1 MHLNSQK
8 LQGRASKEDKDED
21 EDERVTQPGLSE
33 QPSVSGQSRTSEP
46 IQPRAPKPRRKGIFP
61 LWLSRL
67 GAVVLVLLVVLGLA
81 GEYVAHNAEPMLR
94 RRVIANLEERFHSP
108 VELDE
113 LHLSL
118 LHGLQVSGSGL
129 RILNIAGPARP
140 DAHPENGKPML
151 SVKSFEFR
159 SGVRELF
166 EPTMRIV
173 TVYVQGMQLN
183 IPPKQERGPLLP
195 NGQAGDDPKRR
206 GQPRIGLVVD
216 KIVCSDATIS
226 IETNKPGKLPL
237 VFDIRNLT
245 LRDVGLKKP
254 LLFTASLVNPKP
266 VGNILSTG
274 HFGPWQDDNPRDTPI
289 DGTYEF
295 RNADLDTIKGLGGIL
310 SSTGSYAG
318 ALGQIAISGS
328 TETPDFSLD
337 VSEHKVALH
346 TDYKAIVDGT
356 TGDTTLESVRAT
368 LLNTVLLAKGS
379 VLRTGDKAGGNLGG
393 PQEAREE
400 NLPGH
405 DIELTVTSDQA
416 RVEDILRLGAKTSP
430 PLMRGALTLK
440 TKLSIP
446 PGPVSVSKKIR
457 LQGTFA
463 IGGATFSNPKWQETV
478 DKLSER
484 AQGHPKQANPADA
497 QLVTSQMG
505 GKFSLANAVL
515 HVPELDYQMPGAQVH
530 LAGDYGLNG
539 ETFEFAGTAR
549 TDATASQMLTG
560 WKSWVAKPFDK
571 LLEKNGA
578 GVEVPIKVSGTKSE
592 PKFGVDLDKMGLG
605 FLSKHKDQD
614 KAAPGGNGK
623 PPG

>member
-1 MHLNSQK
+1 VTGSDVK
-8 LQGRASKEDKDED
+8 EAVQGR
-21 EDERVTQPGLSE
+21 
-33 QPSVSGQSRTSEP
+33 
-46 IQPRAPKPRRKGIFP
+46 PRRKKPVFP

-67 GAVVLVLLVVLGLA
+67 GAVVVVLLIVLGVA
-81 GEYVAHNAEPMLR
+81 GEYLARNAEPMLR
-94 RRVIANLEERFHSP
+94 RRVIADIEDRFHSP
-108 VELDE
+108 VELDA

-129 RILNIAGPARP
+129 RILYLAGPDRP
-140 DAHPENGKPML
+140 DAHPENAQPMI

-159 SGVRELF
+159 SGLRELF

-173 TVYVQGMQLN
+173 TVYVQGMTLN
-183 IPPKQERGPLLP
+183 IPPKQAAGPEVP
-195 NGQAGDDPKRR
+195 KDDPKRR
-206 GQPRIGLVVD
+206 GQPKIGLAVD
-216 KIVCSDATIS
+216 KIICNDVTIS
-226 IETNKPGKLPL
+226 IETNKPGKSPL

-295 RNADLDTIKGLGGIL
+295 RDADLDTIKGLGGIL
-310 SSTGSYAG
+310 SSTGSYSG
-318 ALGQIAISGS
+318 ALGQIAVSGS

-337 VSEHKVALH
+337 VSGHKVALH
-346 TDYKAIVDGT
+346 TDYQAIVDGT
-356 TGDTTLESVRAT
+356 TGDTTLTSVRAT

-379 VLRTGDKAGGNLGG
+379 VLRTGDKPGGNLGG
-393 PQEAREE
+393 QQEAREQ

-405 DIELTVTSDQA
+405 DIELTVTSNQA

-430 PLMRGALTLK
+430 PLVHGALTLK

-446 PGPVSVSKKIR
+446 PGPESVSKKMR
-457 LQGTFA
+457 VQGTFA
-463 IGGATFSNPKWQETV
+463 VREATFSNTRWQETV
-478 DKLSER
+478 DTLSER

-497 QLVTSQMG
+497 QPVTSQMG
-505 GKFSLANAVL
+505 GSFALANAVL
-515 HVPELDYQMPGAQVH
+515 HLPALRYQMPGARVD
-530 LAGDYGLNG
+530 LSGDYSLDGKTL
-539 ETFEFAGTAR
+539 EFAGTAR

-560 WKSWVAKPFDK
+560 WKSKLAKPFDG
-571 LLEKNGA
+571 LLKKDGA
-578 GVEVPIKVSGTKSE
+578 GVEVPIKVSGTESA

-605 FLSKHKDQD
+605 FLSHDKD
-614 KAAPGGNGK
+614 KPAPAANGK
-623 PPG
+623 P